1 MQVCRKVSGAA
12 VPLGPR
18 KVSLTLRRTSK
29 SGGVFYLVVV
39 TPVFNI
45 LVFQNSVILKHTEL
59 QVFCDMF
66 LKSWNHLHLGKCFN
80 RSLDPV
86 RKTYLESGFLFLH
99 NPQGEKNQGASIT
112 TEILI
117 LVQRLSKPVAF
128 KYSCSL

>member
-1 MQVCRKVSGAA
+1 M
-12 VPLGPR
+12 PLGPR

-66 LKSWNHLHLGKCFN
+66 LKVGIIYTWGN
-80 RSLDPV
+80 
-86 RKTYLESGFLFLH
+86 
-99 NPQGEKNQGASIT
+99 AS
-112 TEILI
+112 TEVWIL
-117 LVQRLSKPVAF
+117 
-128 KYSCSL
+128 

>member
-1 MQVCRKVSGAA
+1 MQVCRKASGAA

-29 SGGVFYLVVV
+29 SGGSDYLVIV

-45 LVFQNSVILKHTEL
+45 LEFQNSVILKHTEL

-66 LKSWNHLHLGKCFN
+66 FKNRNHLHLGKCFN

-99 NPQGEKNQGASIT
+99 NPHGEKNQGASIT
-112 TEILI
+112 
-117 LVQRLSKPVAF
+117 S
-128 KYSCSL
+128 

>member
-1 MQVCRKVSGAA
+1 MTSLLSQPQPPRLFPLMQVCRKASGAA

-18 KVSLTLRRTSK
+18 KVSLTWRRTSK
-29 SGGVFYLVVV
+29 SGGLFYLVII

-45 LVFQNSVILKHTEL
+45 LEFQNSGILKHTGL

-66 LKSWNHLHLGKCFN
+66 FKNRNHLHLGKYFN

-86 RKTYLESGFLFLH
+86 KKTYLESGFLFLH

-112 TEILI
+112 T
-117 LVQRLSKPVAF
+117 
-128 KYSCSL
+128 